1 MLESAPRHCFSLE
14 EHAWESSSQ
23 ESDRTRN
30 RHLMAK
36 GNKKSSS
43 ASAVIESE
51 ASPAGE
57 QLAAQ
62 FVGQWNRL
70 VSTTNWEKG
79 RIICHWREALL
90 TEGAA
95 VTEYS
100 DEAWAQLV
108 GGVTSQHVGR
118 LRRVFQRFG
127 AEFEQYPGLYW
138 SHFQAAL
145 DWDDAP
151 MWLEG
156 AIQNEWS
163 VSQMRGKRWE
173 TLGTPPAEQRAELA
187 ASEVEE
193 LPTEPAKAGTGPA
206 EPASEEPSTAKTA
219 SVKSLATEAA
229 TRERTEEGSDAH
241 EKEALTAK
249 PQAKRTP
256 LNVNVELLS
265 DDLADAFEQFKLAI
279 IAQRR
284 EGWRDTTRETVIECL
299 DALKELALA
308 EA

>member
-1 MLESAPRHCFSLE
+1 MARSTKNSVDTSVAEVDLAQ
-14 EHAWESSSQ
+14 SS
-23 ESDRTRN
+23 E
-30 RHLMAK
+30 
-36 GNKKSSS
+36 
-43 ASAVIESE
+43 
-51 ASPAGE
+51 P
-57 QLAAQ
+57 

-79 RIICHWREALL
+79 RIICAWREALL
-90 TEGAA
+90 TAGAP
-95 VTEYS
+95 VTDYS

-138 SHFQAAL
+138 SHFQAGL

-173 TLGTPPAEQRAELA
+173 TLGTPAAEQRAELA
-187 ASEVEE
+187 QSPDFDDMTAGVASATPE
-193 LPTEPAKAGTGPA
+193 EPAIDP
-206 EPASEEPSTAKTA
+206 PASAKTA
-219 SVKSLATEAA
+219 SVKPVATGEPASAGGEEA
-229 TRERTEEGSDAH
+229 D
-241 EKEALTAK
+241 EKEVSSAK

-284 EGWRDTTRETVIECL
+284 EGWRDTSRETVIECL

>member
-1 MLESAPRHCFSLE
+1 MGKGTQNVADTSVVETDLAQ
-14 EHAWESSSQ
+14 SS
-23 ESDRTRN
+23 E
-30 RHLMAK
+30 
-36 GNKKSSS
+36 
-43 ASAVIESE
+43 
-51 ASPAGE
+51 P
-57 QLAAQ
+57 

-79 RIICHWREALL
+79 RIICEWREALL
-90 TEGAA
+90 TAGAP
-95 VTEYS
+95 VTDYS

-127 AEFEQYPGLYW
+127 GEFEQYPGLFW
-138 SHFQAAL
+138 SHFQATL

-173 TLGTPPAEQRAELA
+173 TMGTPPAEQRAELEQDNEFSEPQA
-187 ASEVEE
+187 A
-193 LPTEPAKAGTGPA
+193 PASAGLQ
-206 EPASEEPSTAKTA
+206 EPASEATSAKTTN
-219 SVKSLATEAA
+219 VKPLTTEEP
-229 TRERTEEGSDAH
+229 TRERKHSESAEDDSQDAPFDD
-241 EKEALTAK
+241 ADTTSAT
-249 PQAKRTP
+249 PAVAKRTP
-256 LNVNVELLS
+256 LNVNVELLT

-299 DALKELALA
+299 EALKQLALA
-308 EA
+308 EV

>member
-1 MLESAPRHCFSLE
+1 
-14 EHAWESSSQ
+14 
-23 ESDRTRN
+23 
-30 RHLMAK
+30 MAK
-36 GNKKSSS
+36 GNKKSS
-43 ASAVIESE
+43 ADTAVMESE
-51 ASPAGE
+51 LSPAGE

-90 TEGAA
+90 TEAAA

-127 AEFEQYPGLYW
+127 GEFEQYPGLYW
-138 SHFQAAL
+138 SHFQAGL

-173 TLGTPPAEQRAELA
+173 TLGTPLGEQRAELA
-187 ASEVEE
+187 AEVVDEM
-193 LPTEPAKAGTGPA
+193 PAESPLILKAVAGPA
-206 EPASEEPSTAKTA
+206 EPASDEPSTAKTA
-219 SVKSLATEAA
+219 SVKSVATGDA
-229 TRERTEEGSDAH
+229 TRERSEDDEDAPFD
-241 EKEALTAK
+241 EKEVAAAK

-299 DALKELALA
+299 DALKELTLA

>member
-1 MLESAPRHCFSLE
+1 MAPE
-14 EHAWESSSQ
+14 NNPAP
-23 ESDRTRN
+23 
-30 RHLMAK
+30 
-36 GNKKSSS
+36 
-43 ASAVIESE
+43 SE
-51 ASPAGE
+51 PIAPSGVAE
-57 QLAAQ
+57 R

-79 RIICHWREALL
+79 RIICQWREALM
-90 TEGAA
+90 EQGAA

-100 DEAWAQLV
+100 DESWAQLV

-127 AEFEQYPGLYW
+127 EEYDQYPGLYW

-173 TLGTPPAEQRAELA
+173 TLGTLPAEQRRELEASPEFDTPIDDEPNVSEQNDGEQRDVTA
-187 ASEVEE
+187 APASTSAAKTTSLSSPGESSEGPLDDPIESDAQR
-193 LPTEPAKAGTGPA
+193 AKAAG
-206 EPASEEPSTAKTA
+206 SN
-219 SVKSLATEAA
+219 A
-229 TRERTEEGSDAH
+229 TR
-241 EKEALTAK
+241 
-249 PQAKRTP
+249 
-256 LNVNVELLS
+256 LNVNVELLP

-279 IAQRR
+279 ITQRR
-284 EGWRDTTRETVIECL
+284 EGWRETTPETVCECL
-299 DALKELALA
+299 DALKVLALA
-308 EA
+308 E

>member
-1 MLESAPRHCFSLE
+1 MG
-14 EHAWESSSQ
+14 
-23 ESDRTRN
+23 
-30 RHLMAK
+30 K
-36 GNKKSSS
+36 GNKNS
-43 ASAVIESE
+43 AESTTTLE
-51 ASPAGE
+51 NAAADGE
-57 QLAAQ
+57 QLAAVY
-62 FVGQWNRL
+62 VGQWNRL

-79 RIICHWREALL
+79 RIICQWREALL
-90 TEGAA
+90 TAGSP

-100 DEAWAQLV
+100 DEAWGQLV

-127 AEFEQYPGLYW
+127 EEFDQYPGLYW

-156 AIQNEWS
+156 AIQNDWS
-163 VSQMRGKRWE
+163 ISQMRGKRWE
-173 TLGTPPAEQRAELA
+173 TLGTPLAEQKIEL
-187 ASEVEE
+187 EQTTEFEE
-193 LPTEPAKAGTGPA
+193 PG
-206 EPASEEPSTAKTA
+206 EPASAGGVEPELITRPPAKTT
-219 SVKSLATEAA
+219 SVKPVSNEAS
-229 TRERTEEGSDAH
+229 TREREEADADD
-241 EKEALTAK
+241 EAPFDNEEVAIGK
-249 PQAKRTP
+249 PHAKRTR

-284 EGWRDTTRETVIECL
+284 EGWRDTTRETVVECL
-299 DALKELALA
+299 EALKELALA

>member
-1 MLESAPRHCFSLE
+1 
-14 EHAWESSSQ
+14 
-23 ESDRTRN
+23 
-30 RHLMAK
+30 MAK
-36 GNKKSSS
+36 GTKSVEKPQAVEPTVAQSS
-43 ASAVIESE
+43 E
-51 ASPAGE
+51 P
-57 QLAAQ
+57 
-62 FVGQWNRL
+62 FVGRWNKL

-79 RIICHWREALL
+79 RIICEWREALL
-90 TEGAA
+90 TSGAA

-127 AEFEQYPGLYW
+127 EDFEQYPGLFW
-138 SHFQAAL
+138 SHFQAGL

-156 AIQNEWS
+156 AIQNDWS

-173 TLGTPPAEQRAELA
+173 TLGTPPADQQAEIAADEMEGNFSGSVSMPAVSEESEPA
-187 ASEVEE
+187 AST
-193 LPTEPAKAGTGPA
+193 P
-206 EPASEEPSTAKTA
+206 KTA
-219 SVKSLATEAA
+219 SVKSLSAEEAESDVDEIKFTDDA
-229 TRERTEEGSDAH
+229 EASAADEEVVTKS
-241 EKEALTAK
+241 
-249 PQAKRTP
+249 PAKRTR
-256 LNVNVELLS
+256 LNVNVDLLP

-284 EGWRDTTRETVIECL
+284 EGWRETSRETVVECL
-299 DALKELALA
+299 DALKELVMA